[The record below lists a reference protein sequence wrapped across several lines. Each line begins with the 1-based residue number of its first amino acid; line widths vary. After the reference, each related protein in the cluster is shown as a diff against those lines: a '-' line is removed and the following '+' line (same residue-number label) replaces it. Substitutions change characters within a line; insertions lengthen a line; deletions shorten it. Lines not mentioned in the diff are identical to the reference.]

1 MNNAYSLRLYDD
13 EILTFTLHEKGLE
26 GLKSYIVSVN
36 EDMKNLIP
44 LDLELSDDGI
54 LKWLKHRVIP
64 KNRAF
69 VDEILKALGLS
80 YNNTKGI
87 IDVSKGLS
95 LNDSYWIV
103 PSDFNG
109 IFREY
114 NLYKNRFSEEL
125 SLVAYTG
132 VGTTIQDF
140 TSSPELTTQ
149 GMLRKAWR
157 FIEDDGIYLY

>member
-26 GLKSYIVSVN
+26 GLKSHIVSVN

-80 YNNTKGI
+80 YNNTKGMT
-87 IDVSKGLS
+87 VM
-95 LNDSYWIV
+95 
-103 PSDFNG
+103 
-109 IFREY
+109 R
-114 NLYKNRFSEEL
+114 
-125 SLVAYTG
+125 
-132 VGTTIQDF
+132 Q
-140 TSSPELTTQ
+140 
-149 GMLRKAWR
+149 
-157 FIEDDGIYLY
+157 

>member
-64 KNRAF
+64 KN
-69 VDEILKALGLS
+69 
-80 YNNTKGI
+80 
-87 IDVSKGLS
+87 
-95 LNDSYWIV
+95 
-103 PSDFNG
+103 
-109 IFREY
+109 
-114 NLYKNRFSEEL
+114 
-125 SLVAYTG
+125 
-132 VGTTIQDF
+132 
-140 TSSPELTTQ
+140 
-149 GMLRKAWR
+149 
-157 FIEDDGIYLY
+157 